1 MNGRRLLLFVILLAA
16 VAVPAWPAW
25 LGWQADRQLSAYE
38 GGRAGEVVLAHRL
51 ESFERGWMESTALS
65 QVRLSTGVEAVE
77 FDVRH
82 RIRHGFGPM
91 VVESIPLFPPELEAL
106 LAEAF
111 GDAAPLTV
119 TTRLGTRGD
128 SADIRLHSPPFA
140 TTLPDD
146 PDVLVRSAGVE
157 GEFHL
162 EGRRLRGRLSAPEMV
177 LEDSGSTLVLA
188 GQTLELDLSDPA
200 SRVADGWLEYRLD
213 ALDMAEGDREPARM
227 ERVRV
232 RSVQTRQGDFLD
244 LSFQT
249 GFGALQAAGWEATQ
263 GEMHLR
269 LGPLHAARYEALLL
283 ELERVQT
290 QTEQGSAPRGPGAVL
305 LEHLPGLLAHSP
317 ELRLDP
323 LRVQMSRGTMELA
336 LGAGF
341 DGRDMESDTLDL
353 AERLR
358 LSGRI
363 QATRALAEE
372 LAGLISLQTMGGE
385 AGANVDPQAR
395 RLLATPLGRG
405 VLQGLADEGYVR
417 EEGDGYRT
425 DLSVEDGRLLING
438 EDRSE
443 WLLLLLAGLFAPG
456 GFN

>member
-1 MNGRRLLLFVILLAA
+1 MNGRRLLLVLILLVA

-38 GGRAGEVVLAHRL
+38 GGRAGEMTLAHRL
-51 ESFERGWMESTALS
+51 ESFDRGWMESTALS
-65 QVRLSTGVEAVE
+65 RVRLSTGAEAVE

-82 RIRHGFGPM
+82 RISHGFGAV
-91 VVESIPLFPPELEAL
+91 VVESIPLIPPELEAL

-111 GDAAPLTV
+111 GEAAPLTV
-119 TTRLGTRGD
+119 TTRLGARGD
-128 SADIRLHSPPFA
+128 SADIGLHSPSFVM
-140 TTLPDD
+140 TLPDD
-146 PDVLVRSAGVE
+146 PDLRVRSAGLE
-157 GEFHL
+157 GEFRV
-162 EGRRLRGRLSAPEMV
+162 EGHRLRGQLNVPELV
-177 LEDSGSTLVLA
+177 LEDPESTLVVT
-188 GQTLELDLSDPA
+188 GQVLELDLSDPS

-213 ALDMAEGDREPARM
+213 ALDLADGDTEPVRM

-232 RSVQTRQGDFLD
+232 RSVQTRQGDFVD
-244 LSFQT
+244 LSLQS
-249 GFGALQAAGWEATQ
+249 GFGAMQAAGWEATQ

-283 ELERVQT
+283 ELERLQAR
-290 QTEQGSAPRGPGAVL
+290 TEEGFPDRGPGAVL

-323 LRVQMSRGTMELA
+323 LRAQMSRGTVELA

-341 DGRDMESDTLDL
+341 DGRDMEPDTLDL
-353 AERLR
+353 VERLR

-385 AGANVDPQAR
+385 AGANVDPEAR
-395 RLLATPLGRG
+395 RLLAMPLGRG
-405 VLQGLADEGYVR
+405 VLKGLAEEGYVR

-425 DLSVEDGRLLING
+425 DLSIEEGRLLING

-443 WLLLLLAGLFAPG
+443 WLLLLLTGLFIPG